1 MDSANFARM
10 SMDNK
15 QTKPRLYFIDFA
27 RSIAIIMMLEGH
39 FTGAA
44 LANQYRDGSNWIF
57 SFWHNLHGLTSPLF
71 FTTSGLIFA
80 YLLTGTSSDIAYLQN
95 DRVRKGFKR
104 VLELLFWGYAI
115 QLSFH
120 TIGKDI
126 YYASEW
132 HLDWFYAF
140 HVLQSIGVGIFLLL
154 VLFGLKKLINL
165 GAMHWYYLI
174 SALVILIAYAYLK
187 DYIQTDE
194 ASVAKGNAPRYW
206 PHGFPKVIQNMFYGP
221 FSDFSILRY
230 SSYVLLGGVIG
241 SLVRTYE
248 KHSKKAWFGL
258 SFVVLGLCFNLFIQ
272 PVLHILDGAIESTGI
287 IGHSVLEL
295 DTTHFVR
302 FGQVLMFLG
311 ALMFL
316 DSRVNINFT
325 RFLKM
330 GQNTF
335 PIYIIHVIIL
345 YGGIFGFGLVP
356 YAFNRSL
363 DPYSSAGISA
373 LAVFFFFLMTQYIEP
388 LEAFYHRILV
398 ALKIRRPRSNS

>member
-10 SMDNK
+10 SMDKK

-165 GAMHWYYLI
+165 GAMHWYYLL

-363 DPYSSAGISA
+363 DPYSSAGISV